1 MKDLAIL
8 AAVWL
13 GMFFALSR
21 AVRYPTVWAALGASA
36 MTGLIGIYAFW
47 LDWSPPLH

>member
-1 MKDLAIL
+1 MRDLAIL

-21 AVRYPTVWAALGASA
+21 AARYPALWAVVGASA
-36 MTGLIGIYAFW
+36 MTGFVGIYVFW